1 MTIMSSTLK
10 STGDRFDVNINKKVA
25 LHGAYN
31 LAIITQN
38 REIITTAMHPGETF
52 SYPTG
57 AGGEDNYLICPD
69 AGISPMGALE
79 IEFALIDI
87 HTDDYTVGN
96 DVPGILYHQNPGALL
111 QGIQCVDQI
120 GDVADAGKL
129 LSTSSGAAGALKIL
143 TEVAL
148 VDTNGTG
155 NGECFAAGVVWGDMG
170 SLHHN
175 RCPMRQSYYQADADA
190 AYTVVAYILNT

>member
-1 MTIMSSTLK
+1 MSSTLK
-10 STGDRFDVNINKKVA
+10 STGDRFDVNLNRKVA

-31 LAIITQN
+31 LAIITQS
-38 REIITTAMHPGETF
+38 REIITTAMHPGEWF

-57 AGGEDNYLICPD
+57 AGGEDNYLIGPD
-69 AGISPMGALE
+69 EGISPMGILE
-79 IEFALIDI
+79 IEFGLIDI
-87 HTDDYTVGN
+87 LTDDYDVGN
-96 DVPGILYHQNPGALL
+96 DVPGILYYQNPGGLL
-111 QGIQCVDQI
+111 QGVQCADQA

-129 LSTSSGAAGALKIL
+129 LCTASGAAGSLKIL

-155 NGECFAAGVVWGDMG
+155 TGEAYNPGVEWGDMG

-175 RCPMRQSYYQADADA
+175 RCPMRQAYYQADASA
-190 AYTVVAYILNT
+190 VYTCVAYILNT

>member
-1 MTIMSSTLK
+1 MSSTLR
-10 STGDRFDVNINKKVA
+10 STGERFTVNINKKVG

-38 REIITTAMHPGETF
+38 REIITTAFSPGEWF

-57 AGGEDNYLICPD
+57 AGGEDNYLIGPD
-69 AGISPMGALE
+69 EGISPIGIAE
-79 IEFALIDI
+79 IEFALIDN
-87 HTDDYTVGN
+87 HEVDYSVGN
-96 DVPGILYHQNPGALL
+96 DIPGILFHQNPGALL
-111 QGIQCVDQI
+111 QGIQCADQA

-129 LSTSSGAAGALKIL
+129 LCTASAVAGSLKIL
-143 TEVAL
+143 TETAL

-155 NGECFAAGVVWGDMG
+155 TGEAYAPAVEWGDMG

-175 RCPMRQSYYQADADA
+175 RCPMRQAYYQADASA
-190 AYTVVAYILNT
+190 VYTCVGYILNT